1 MPVQDGGKTG
11 TRTPEMPGW
20 LNTFQAT
27 DDTDPLYGR
36 PHGALPFRLRTWTAL
51 GCSPRGPRHFIHTI
65 FKGSSRRQVGPD
77 PRPHVP
83 VAQNCLISDS
93 HFPRSPAN
101 PARAPPR
108 PRRLVI
114 SFSPASRI
122 PVELEVEGGLGH
134 PEIPM
139 VQLPGSGKRR
149 AEPAPAPAVKLEAA
163 APAVKLEAEAAEG
176 FGGGDGLPPKR
187 VKAVPPP
194 SPLQVDRPLPP
205 FIILYILSS
214 RRGFCSV
221 YGSR

>member
-1 MPVQDGGKTG
+1 M
-11 TRTPEMPGW
+11 
-20 LNTFQAT
+20 
-27 DDTDPLYGR
+27 
-36 PHGALPFRLRTWTAL
+36 
-51 GCSPRGPRHFIHTI
+51 
-65 FKGSSRRQVGPD
+65 
-77 PRPHVP
+77 
-83 VAQNCLISDS
+83 
-93 HFPRSPAN
+93 
-101 PARAPPR
+101 
-108 PRRLVI
+108 
-114 SFSPASRI
+114 
-122 PVELEVEGGLGH
+122 EGGLGH

-149 AEPAPAPAVKLEAA
+149 AEPAP

-221 YGSR
+221 YDSR

>member
-1 MPVQDGGKTG
+1 
-11 TRTPEMPGW
+11 
-20 LNTFQAT
+20 
-27 DDTDPLYGR
+27 
-36 PHGALPFRLRTWTAL
+36 
-51 GCSPRGPRHFIHTI
+51 
-65 FKGSSRRQVGPD
+65 
-77 PRPHVP
+77 
-83 VAQNCLISDS
+83 
-93 HFPRSPAN
+93 
-101 PARAPPR
+101 
-108 PRRLVI
+108 VI

-122 PVELEVEGGLGH
+122 PVELEVEGGLGY